1 MTIKGSTS
9 SIEASCRG
17 RAHLSNT
24 LDGGP
29 VFLSRD
35 RFGVSPWPRRGWKG
49 AAYDCRRPDAPEARQ
64 ARPSHAGAQRLI
76 GLERSRCFADLRE
89 GAVIDGVLDRERGTS
104 VLILFSDTG
113 GGHRAAAK
121 ALEQALLQLDPEV
134 RIAKLDPL
142 MGTDSS
148 PGLVRRLVGL
158 YSPIIQRSPAVW
170 GALYHG
176 FNNQP
181 AFAAVRG
188 VFGGRIR
195 RIISAALKDGDPD
208 LVLSVHPLLNHVSWQ
223 AIRRSGRPRGL
234 VTVITD
240 LVEFHLGWM
249 FPRSDLT
256 IVPTEGARREC
267 LAAGLPEEK
276 VQLLGLPVDLRFRP
290 PAPGEK
296 AALRRRFG
304 IPQER
309 FTILV
314 SGGGE
319 GSGKLLS
326 QVRALGR
333 TGGDWHLIIV
343 CGRNEKLRRRLARVD
358 FRSRAL
364 ILGFVDNMPDLMRAA
379 DLVVSKA
386 GPGAIGEALAT
397 EVPILL
403 TSYLPGQETPN
414 VTFVTESGIG
424 LYTPKPD
431 QLQEAVQELSQ
442 PGSERLRAMVE
453 TAAEISRPYAS
464 LDIARECL
472 RVAGRYSAA
481 GQASR

>member
-1 MTIKGSTS
+1 MIV
-9 SIEASCRG
+9 
-17 RAHLSNT
+17 RALM
-24 LDGGP
+24 D
-29 VFLSRD
+29 
-35 RFGVSPWPRRGWKG
+35 
-49 AAYDCRRPDAPEARQ
+49 
-64 ARPSHAGAQRLI
+64 ARPAAMKSPLLDSAQPT
-76 GLERSRCFADLRE
+76 A
-89 GAVIDGVLDRERGTS
+89 

-121 ALEQALLQLDPEV
+121 ALEQALLQLEPGIKV
-134 RIAKLDPL
+134 TKLDPL
-142 MGTDSS
+142 LGVDSS

-158 YSPIIQRSPAVW
+158 YSPIIQRSPVVW

-176 FNNQP
+176 FNNRP

-188 VFGGRIR
+188 VFGGRVR
-195 RIISAALKDGDPD
+195 RIIATALRESDPD
-208 LVLSVHPLLNHVSWQ
+208 LVVSVHPLLNHVAWQ

-249 FPRSDLT
+249 SPRSDLT
-256 IVPTEGARREC
+256 VVPTEGARREV
-267 LAAGLPEEK
+267 LAAGVPEER

-304 IPQER
+304 LDQKR

-319 GSGKLLS
+319 GSGKLLT
-326 QVRALGR
+326 QVRALAGR
-333 TGGDWHLIIV
+333 QSGDWQLIVV
-343 CGRNEKLRRRLARVD
+343 CGRNEKLQRRLSRVR
-358 FRSRAL
+358 FRIPAL
-364 ILGFVDNMPDLMRAA
+364 VLGFVDNMPELMRSS

-414 VTFVTESGIG
+414 VTFVTESGLG
-424 LYTPKPD
+424 LYTPKPE
-431 QLQEAVQELSQ
+431 QLLEAVRDLAE
-442 PGSERLRAMVE
+442 PGSERWQSMTER
-453 TAAEISRPYAS
+453 AAEISRPYAS
-464 LDIARECL
+464 LDIASECL
-472 RVAGRYSAA
+472 RVAARYKAA
-481 GQASR
+481 EQARR

>member
-1 MTIKGSTS
+1 MIGAESA
-9 SIEASCRG
+9 EVRG
-17 RAHLSNT
+17 
-24 LDGGP
+24 
-29 VFLSRD
+29 
-35 RFGVSPWPRRGWKG
+35 
-49 AAYDCRRPDAPEARQ
+49 
-64 ARPSHAGAQRLI
+64 I
-76 GLERSRCFADLRE
+76 
-89 GAVIDGVLDRERGTS
+89 S

-121 ALEQALLQLDPEV
+121 ALEQALVQLDPQAK
-134 RIAKLDPL
+134 IAKLDPL
-142 MGTDSS
+142 MGADSS
-148 PGLVRRLVGL
+148 PGLVRRLAGL
-158 YSPIIQRSPAVW
+158 YSPIIQRSPPLW

-176 FNNQP
+176 FNNRP
-181 AFAAVRG
+181 VFAAVRG

-195 RIISAALKDGDPD
+195 RIIGNAIRAQDPD
-208 LVLSVHPLLNHVSWQ
+208 LVLSVHPLLNHVAWQ
-223 AIRRSGRPRGL
+223 AIRRGGRPRGL

-249 FPRSDLT
+249 FPHSDLT
-256 IVPTEGARREC
+256 IVPTEGARQEC
-267 LAAGLPEEK
+267 LAASLPADK

-304 IPQER
+304 LDQDR

-319 GSGKLLS
+319 GSGKLLT
-326 QVRALGR
+326 QVRALAR
-333 TGGDWHLIIV
+333 RAGDWQLIVV
-343 CGRNEKLRRRLARVD
+343 CGRNEKLRRRLARVN
-358 FRSRAL
+358 FKSRAL
-364 ILGFVDNMPDLMRAA
+364 ILGFVDNMPDLMRAG

-414 VTFVTESGIG
+414 VTFVTESGLG
-424 LYTPKPD
+424 LYTPKPE
-431 QLQEAVQELSQ
+431 QLLEAVQELAQS
-442 PGSERLRAMVE
+442 GSERWRSMSE
-453 TAAEISRPYAS
+453 RAAEISRPYAS
-464 LDIARECL
+464 LDIAHQCL
-472 RVAGRYSAA
+472 LVAGRYRAA

>member
-1 MTIKGSTS
+1 VG
-9 SIEASCRG
+9 
-17 RAHLSNT
+17 
-24 LDGGP
+24 
-29 VFLSRD
+29 
-35 RFGVSPWPRRGWKG
+35 
-49 AAYDCRRPDAPEARQ
+49 
-64 ARPSHAGAQRLI
+64 
-76 GLERSRCFADLRE
+76 
-89 GAVIDGVLDRERGTS
+89 
-104 VLILFSDTG
+104 
-113 GGHRAAAK
+113 
-121 ALEQALLQLDPEV
+121 
-134 RIAKLDPL
+134 KLDPL
-142 MGTDSS
+142 MGEDSS
-148 PGLVRRLVGL
+148 PRLVRRLAGL
-158 YSPIIQRSPAVW
+158 YSPIIQRTPVIW
-170 GALYHG
+170 GALYHSL
-176 FNNQP
+176 NNRP

-195 RIISAALKDGDPD
+195 RVIGEALAQSDPD

-256 IVPTEGARREC
+256 VVPTESARREC
-267 LAAGLPEEK
+267 LAAGLAEDR

-304 IPQER
+304 IDQHR

-319 GSGKLLS
+319 GSGKLLT
-326 QVRALGR
+326 QVRALAR
-333 TGGDWHLIIV
+333 RGGNWQLIVV
-343 CGRNEKLRRRLARVD
+343 CGRNEKLRRRLARVN
-358 FRSRAL
+358 FPNRAL
-364 ILGFVDNMPDLMRAA
+364 VLGFVDNMPDLMRGA
-379 DLVVSKA
+379 DLLVSKA

-403 TSYLPGQETPN
+403 TSYLPGQETAN
-414 VTFVTESGIG
+414 VTFVTESGLG
-424 LYTPKPD
+424 LYTPKPE
-431 QLQEAVQELSQ
+431 QLLEAVQELAQ
-442 PGSERLRAMVE
+442 PDSERWRSMSE
-453 TAAEISRPYAS
+453 RAAEISRPYAS

-472 RVAGRYSAA
+472 RVAGRYRAA

>member
-1 MTIKGSTS
+1 M
-9 SIEASCRG
+9 
-17 RAHLSNT
+17 
-24 LDGGP
+24 
-29 VFLSRD
+29 
-35 RFGVSPWPRRGWKG
+35 PRPMIVG
-49 AAYDCRRPDAPEARQ
+49 AQMLPQ
-64 ARPSHAGAQRLI
+64 ARPAGTFGPGSWQAV
-76 GLERSRCFADLRE
+76 AV
-89 GAVIDGVLDRERGTS
+89 GAKVPDSDPGTTI
-104 VLILFSDTG
+104 LILFSDTG
-113 GGHRAAAK
+113 GGHRAAAR
-121 ALEQALLQLDPEV
+121 ALEQAILQLEPSARV
-134 RIAKLDPL
+134 VKLDPL
-142 MGTDSS
+142 MGAETS
-148 PGLVRRLVGL
+148 PRLVRRLAGL
-158 YSPIIQRSPAVW
+158 YSPIIQRSPALW

-176 FNNQP
+176 LNNRP

-195 RIISAALKDGDPD
+195 RILGQALREADPD

-249 FPRSDLT
+249 FPHADLT
-256 IVPTEGARREC
+256 VVPTERAREEC
-267 LAAGLPEEK
+267 LAAGLPESK

-296 AALRRRFG
+296 AAIRRRLG
-304 IPQER
+304 LDQDR

-319 GSGKLLS
+319 GSGKLLT
-326 QVRALGR
+326 QVRAMAR
-333 TGGDWHLIIV
+333 RDAGDWQLIVI
-343 CGRNEKLRRRLARVD
+343 CGRNEKLRRRLSRVE
-358 FRSRAL
+358 FHPRAL
-364 ILGFVDNMPDLMRAA
+364 ILGFVDNMPDLMRTA

-414 VTFVTESGIG
+414 VTFVTESGLG
-424 LYTPKPD
+424 LYTPKPE
-431 QLQEAVQELSQ
+431 QLLSAVKELAQ
-442 PGSERLRAMVE
+442 PNSPRWLAMVE
-453 TAAEISRPYAS
+453 RAAEISRPYAS
-464 LDIARECL
+464 LDIAHQCL
-472 RVAGRYSAA
+472 SVAAGYRAA

>member
-1 MTIKGSTS
+1 MIVRALMDPRPAAIKSP
-9 SIEASCRG
+9 
-17 RAHLSNT
+17 LSE
-24 LDGGP
+24 
-29 VFLSRD
+29 S
-35 RFGVSPWPRRGWKG
+35 
-49 AAYDCRRPDAPEARQ
+49 AQ
-64 ARPSHAGAQRLI
+64 ATA
-76 GLERSRCFADLRE
+76 
-89 GAVIDGVLDRERGTS
+89 

-113 GGHRAAAK
+113 GGHRAAAR
-121 ALEQALLQLDPEV
+121 ALEQALLQLEPGIKV
-134 RIAKLDPL
+134 SKLDPL
-142 MGTDSS
+142 LGIDSS
-148 PGLVRRLVGL
+148 PKLVRQLVGL
-158 YSPIIQRSPAVW
+158 YSPIIQRSPVVW

-176 FNNQP
+176 FNNRP

-188 VFGGRIR
+188 VFGGRVR
-195 RIISAALKDGDPD
+195 RIIATALRESDPD
-208 LVLSVHPLLNHVSWQ
+208 LILSVHPLLNHVSWQ

-249 FPRSDLT
+249 SPRSDLT
-256 IVPTEGARREC
+256 VVPTEGARREV
-267 LAAGLPEEK
+267 LAAGVPEER

-304 IPQER
+304 LDQKR

-319 GSGKLLS
+319 GSGKLLT
-326 QVRALGR
+326 QVRALAGR
-333 TGGDWHLIIV
+333 QSGDWQLIVV
-343 CGRNEKLRRRLARVD
+343 CGRNEKLQRRLSRVHFRIPARV
-358 FRSRAL
+358 
-364 ILGFVDNMPDLMRAA
+364 LGFVDNMPELMRSV

-414 VTFVTESGIG
+414 VTFVTESGLG
-424 LYTPKPD
+424 LYTPKPE
-431 QLQEAVQELSQ
+431 QLLEAVRELAE
-442 PGSERLRAMVE
+442 PGSVRWQSMTER
-453 TAAEISRPYAS
+453 AAEISRPYAS
-464 LDIARECL
+464 LDIASECL
-472 RVAGRYSAA
+472 RVAARYRAA

>member
-1 MTIKGSTS
+1 MIVG
-9 SIEASCRG
+9 AQ
-17 RAHLSNT
+17 N
-24 LDGGP
+24 GP
-29 VFLSRD
+29 EPAAVPHRLSRTLPVMAVA
-35 RFGVSPWPRRGWKG
+35 GPS
-49 AAYDCRRPDAPEARQ
+49 RPPGQ
-64 ARPSHAGAQRLI
+64 GP
-76 GLERSRCFADLRE
+76 
-89 GAVIDGVLDRERGTS
+89 T

-121 ALEQALLQLDPEV
+121 ALEQAITQLAPGATV
-134 RIAKLDPL
+134 AKLDPL
-142 MGTDSS
+142 MGEESS
-148 PGLVRRLVGL
+148 PRLVRRLAGL
-158 YSPIIQRSPAVW
+158 YSPIIQRSPALW

-176 FNNQP
+176 LNNRP

-188 VFGGRIR
+188 VFGSRIR
-195 RIISAALKDGDPD
+195 GILVKAFRELDPD

-223 AIRRSGRPRGL
+223 AIRRAGRPRGL

-249 FPRSDLT
+249 FRHSDLT
-256 IVPTEGARREC
+256 IVPTSGAREEC
-267 LAAGLPEEK
+267 LAAGLPPEK
-276 VQLLGLPVDLRFRP
+276 VLLLGLPVDLRFRP

-304 IPQER
+304 VDQDR

-319 GSGKLLS
+319 GSGKLIT
-326 QVRALGR
+326 QVRALARRGS
-333 TGGDWHLIIV
+333 GDWQLIVV
-343 CGRNEKLRRRLARVD
+343 CGRNEKLRRRLARVE
-358 FRSRAL
+358 FHPPAL

-414 VTFVTESGIG
+414 VTFVTQSGLG

-431 QLQEAVQELSQ
+431 QLLATVSELAK
-442 PGSERLRAMVE
+442 PGSERWRQMAE
-453 TAAEISRPYAS
+453 RGAEISRPYAS

-472 RVAGRYSAA
+472 RVAAGYRAA

>member
-1 MTIKGSTS
+1 VT
-9 SIEASCRG
+9 AV
-17 RAHLSNT
+17 RA
-24 LDGGP
+24 
-29 VFLSRD
+29 
-35 RFGVSPWPRRGWKG
+35 GVP
-49 AAYDCRRPDAPEARQ
+49 AADT
-64 ARPSHAGAQRLI
+64 
-76 GLERSRCFADLRE
+76 
-89 GAVIDGVLDRERGTS
+89 GTS
-104 VLILFSDTG
+104 ILILFSDTG

-121 ALEQALLQLDPEV
+121 ALEQAINQLDPSAKV
-134 RIAKLDPL
+134 TKLDPL
-142 MGTDSS
+142 MGAESS
-148 PGLVRRLVGL
+148 PALVRRLAGL
-158 YSPIIQRSPAVW
+158 YSPIIQRSPALW

-176 FNNQP
+176 LNNRP

-195 RIISAALKDGDPD
+195 RILTRAIQQLDPD

-223 AIRRSGRPRGL
+223 AIHRGGRPRGL

-249 FPRSDLT
+249 FRNADLT
-256 IVPTEGARREC
+256 VVPTERARAEC
-267 LAAGLPEEK
+267 LAAGLPEDR

-304 IPQER
+304 LEQNR

-314 SGGGE
+314 SGGGD
-319 GSGKLLS
+319 GAGKLLT

-333 TGGDWHLIIV
+333 RGGDWQLIVV

-358 FRSRAL
+358 FQPPAL

-414 VTFVTESGIG
+414 VTFVTETGLG
-424 LYTPKPD
+424 LYAPKPD
-431 QLQEAVQELSQ
+431 QLLSAVRELAQ
-442 PGSERLRAMVE
+442 PGSKRWQEMAER
-453 TAAEISRPYAS
+453 AAEVSRPYAS
-464 LDIARECL
+464 LDIAGECL
-472 RVAGRYSAA
+472 RVAARYRAA

>member
-1 MTIKGSTS
+1 MIETS
-9 SIEASCRG
+9 
-17 RAHLSNT
+17 
-24 LDGGP
+24 
-29 VFLSRD
+29 
-35 RFGVSPWPRRGWKG
+35 
-49 AAYDCRRPDAPEARQ
+49 
-64 ARPSHAGAQRLI
+64 RPS
-76 GLERSRCFADLRE
+76 ERA
-89 GAVIDGVLDRERGTS
+89 AS

-113 GGHRAAAK
+113 GGHRAAAR
-121 ALEQALLQLDPEV
+121 ALEQALLQIDPEV
-134 RIAKLDPL
+134 KVAKLDPL
-142 MGTDSS
+142 MGADSS
-148 PGLVRRLVGL
+148 PGLVRRLAGL

-176 FNNQP
+176 FNNRP
-181 AFAAVRG
+181 VFAAVRG

-195 RIISAALKDGDPD
+195 GIIGDAIRAQDPD
-208 LVLSVHPLLNHVSWQ
+208 LVLSVHPLLNHVAWQ
-223 AIRRSGRPRGL
+223 AIRRGGRPRGL

-256 IVPTEGARREC
+256 VVPTEKARQEC
-267 LAAGLPEEK
+267 IAASLPEDR
-276 VQLLGLPVDLRFRP
+276 VLLLGLPVDLRFRP

-296 AALRRRFG
+296 AALRRRFRLD
-304 IPQER
+304 QDR

-319 GSGKLLS
+319 GSGKLLT
-326 QVRALGR
+326 QVRALARRAGA
-333 TGGDWHLIIV
+333 WQLIVV
-343 CGRNEKLRRRLARVD
+343 CGRNEKLRRRLARVN
-358 FRSRAL
+358 FQSRAL

-414 VTFVTESGIG
+414 VTFVTESGLG
-424 LYTPKPD
+424 LYTPKPE
-431 QLQEAVQELSQ
+431 QLLEAVQELAEAQS
-442 PGSERLRAMVE
+442 GRWRSMSER
-453 TAAEISRPYAS
+453 AAEISRPYAS
-464 LDIARECL
+464 LDIAHQCL
-472 RVAGRYSAA
+472 LVAGRYRAA

>member
-1 MTIKGSTS
+1 MI
-9 SIEASCRG
+9 
-17 RAHLSNT
+17 
-24 LDGGP
+24 DQ
-29 VFLSRD
+29 V
-35 RFGVSPWPRRGWKG
+35 
-49 AAYDCRRPDAPEARQ
+49 
-64 ARPSHAGAQRLI
+64 
-76 GLERSRCFADLRE
+76 RE
-89 GAVIDGVLDRERGTS
+89 HERGTK

-113 GGHRAAAK
+113 GGHRAAAR
-121 ALEQALLQLDPEV
+121 ALEQALVQLDPEV
-134 RIAKLDPL
+134 RISKLDPL
-142 MGTDSS
+142 LGEDTS
-148 PGLVRRLVGL
+148 PRLVRRLAGL
-158 YSPIIQRSPAVW
+158 YSPIIQRSPALW

-176 FNNQP
+176 MNNRP

-195 RIISAALKDGDPD
+195 RIVTNTLRELDPD
-208 LVLSVHPLLNHVSWQ
+208 IVLSVHPLLNHVSWQ
-223 AIRRSGRPRGL
+223 AIRRAGRPRGL

-256 IVPTEGARREC
+256 VVPTESARKEC
-267 LAAGLPEEK
+267 LAAGLPEDK

-304 IPQER
+304 LNQDR
-309 FTILV
+309 FTILM

-319 GSGKLLS
+319 GSGKLLT
-326 QVRALGR
+326 QVRALALR
-333 TGGDWHLIIV
+333 EGDWQLIVI

-358 FRSRAL
+358 FKSRAL

-414 VTFVTESGIG
+414 VTFVTESGLG
-424 LYTPKPD
+424 LYTPKPE
-431 QLQEAVQELSQ
+431 QLQEAVRELAQ
-442 PGSERLRAMVE
+442 PGSERWRQMSE
-453 TAAEISRPYAS
+453 RAAEISRPYAS

-481 GQASR
+481 GQTSR

>member
-1 MTIKGSTS
+1 MARHMI
-9 SIEASCRG
+9 A
-17 RAHLSNT
+17 RADA
-24 LDGGP
+24 LD
-29 VFLSRD
+29 
-35 RFGVSPWPRRGWKG
+35 
-49 AAYDCRRPDAPEARQ
+49 ARQ
-64 ARPSHAGAQRLI
+64 APG
-76 GLERSRCFADLRE
+76 E
-89 GAVIDGVLDRERGTS
+89 GAVIDRVTDRERGNT

-121 ALEQALLQLDPEV
+121 ALEQALLQLDPVV

-142 MGTDSS
+142 MGAESS
-148 PGLVRRLVGL
+148 PHLVRRLAGL
-158 YSPIIQRSPAVW
+158 YSPIIRRSPAVW
-170 GALYHG
+170 GALYHSL
-176 FNNQP
+176 NNRP

-195 RIISAALKDGDPD
+195 RIIGGAIKEHDPD
-208 LVLSVHPLLNHVSWQ
+208 LLLSVHPLLNHVAWQ

-256 IVPTEGARREC
+256 IVPTEGARAEC
-267 LAAGLPEEK
+267 LAAGLPQDK

-304 IPQER
+304 IDQER

-319 GSGKLLS
+319 GSGKLLT
-326 QVRALGR
+326 QVRVLAR
-333 TGGDWHLIIV
+333 RGGDWQLIVV

-358 FRSRAL
+358 FQSRAR

-386 GPGAIGEALAT
+386 GPGAIGEGLAT

-414 VTFVTESGIG
+414 VRFVTESGIG
-424 LYTPKPD
+424 LYTPKPE
-431 QLQEAVQELSQ
+431 QLLAAVQELSRR
-442 PGSERLRAMVE
+442 GSERWRSMADR
-453 TAAEISRPYAS
+453 AAEISRPYAS

-472 RVAGRYSAA
+472 RVAGRYKAA

>member
-1 MTIKGSTS
+1 M
-9 SIEASCRG
+9 R
-17 RAHLSNT
+17 
-24 LDGGP
+24 
-29 VFLSRD
+29 
-35 RFGVSPWPRRGWKG
+35 SP
-49 AAYDCRRPDAPEARQ
+49 AAA
-64 ARPSHAGAQRLI
+64 
-76 GLERSRCFADLRE
+76 
-89 GAVIDGVLDRERGTS
+89 GTS
-104 VLILFSDTG
+104 ILILFSDTG
-113 GGHRAAAK
+113 GGHRAAAR
-121 ALEQALLQLDPEV
+121 ALEQAILQLEPTARV
-134 RIAKLDPL
+134 SKLDPL
-142 MGTDSS
+142 LDVETS
-148 PGLVRRLVGL
+148 PRLVRRLAGL
-158 YSPIIQRSPAVW
+158 YSPIIQRSPALW

-176 FNNQP
+176 LNNRP

-195 RIISAALKDGDPD
+195 RILTEALREGDPD

-223 AIRRSGRPRGL
+223 AIRRAGRPRGL

-249 FPRSDLT
+249 FRHSDLT
-256 IVPTEGARREC
+256 VVPTDRAREEC
-267 LAAGLPEEK
+267 LAAGLPEARVK
-276 VQLLGLPVDLRFRP
+276 LLGLPVDLRFRP

-304 IPQER
+304 IDQKR

-319 GSGKLLS
+319 GSGKLLT
-326 QVRALGR
+326 QVRSLARRESGE
-333 TGGDWHLIIV
+333 WQLIVI

-358 FRSRAL
+358 FQPPAL
-364 ILGFVDNMPDLMRAA
+364 VLGFVDNMPDLMRAA

-414 VTFVTESGIG
+414 VTFVTESGLG
-424 LYTPKPD
+424 LYTPKPE
-431 QLQEAVQELSQ
+431 QLLSAVRELAQ
-442 PGSERLRAMVE
+442 PNSARYNAMAER
-453 TAAEISRPYAS
+453 AAEISRPYAS
-464 LDIARECL
+464 LDIANECL
-472 RVAGRYSAA
+472 RVAAGYRAT

>member
-1 MTIKGSTS
+1 MIVRAQDAL
-9 SIEASCRG
+9 EARLASP
-17 RAHLSNT
+17 T
-24 LDGGP
+24 
-29 VFLSRD
+29 VVD
-35 RFGVSPWPRRGWKG
+35 RVTDHRRGN
-49 AAYDCRRPDAPEARQ
+49 
-64 ARPSHAGAQRLI
+64 
-76 GLERSRCFADLRE
+76 
-89 GAVIDGVLDRERGTS
+89 S

-134 RIAKLDPL
+134 QVAKLDPL
-142 MGTDSS
+142 MGADSS
-148 PGLVRRLVGL
+148 PGLVRRLAGL
-158 YSPIIQRSPAVW
+158 YSPIIRRSPAVW
-170 GALYHG
+170 GALYHSL
-176 FNNQP
+176 NNRP

-195 RIISAALKDGDPD
+195 RIIGATLTELDPD
-208 LVLSVHPLLNHVSWQ
+208 LVLSVHPLLNHVAWQ
-223 AIRRSGRPRGL
+223 AIRRSGRQRGL

-256 IVPTEGARREC
+256 VVPTESAREEC
-267 LAAGLPEEK
+267 LAAGLAKEK

-304 IPQER
+304 LGQDR

-326 QVRALGR
+326 QVRALAR
-333 TGGDWHLIIV
+333 KGGDWQLVVV
-343 CGRNEKLRRRLARVD
+343 CGRNEKLRRRLARVN
-358 FRSRAL
+358 FQSRAL

-414 VTFVTESGIG
+414 VNFVTGSGLG
-424 LYTPKPD
+424 LYAPKPE
-431 QLQEAVQELSQ
+431 QLLAAVQELSR
-442 PGSERLRAMVE
+442 PGSEHWRSMAE
-453 TAAEISRPYAS
+453 KAAEISRPYAS

-472 RVAGRYSAA
+472 RVASRYKAA
-481 GQASR
+481 EQASR

>member
-1 MTIKGSTS
+1 
-9 SIEASCRG
+9 
-17 RAHLSNT
+17 
-24 LDGGP
+24 
-29 VFLSRD
+29 VSR
-35 RFGVSPWPRRGWKG
+35 P
-49 AAYDCRRPDAPEARQ
+49 AAVA
-64 ARPSHAGAQRLI
+64 
-76 GLERSRCFADLRE
+76 ERTA
-89 GAVIDGVLDRERGTS
+89 TT

-113 GGHRAAAK
+113 GGHRAAAR
-121 ALEQALLQLDPEV
+121 ALEQALVQLNPQV
-134 RIAKLDPL
+134 RITKLDPL
-142 MGTDSS
+142 MGLESS

-176 FNNQP
+176 FNNRP

-188 VFGGRIR
+188 IFGGRVR
-195 RIISAALKDGDPD
+195 RIIGAALRESDPD

-223 AIRRSGRPRGL
+223 AIRRSGRQRGL

-256 IVPTEGARREC
+256 VVPTEGARKEV
-267 LAAGLPEEK
+267 LAAGVPADR

-304 IPQER
+304 LDERR

-319 GSGKLLS
+319 GSGKLLT
-326 QVRALGR
+326 QVRALARGDD
-333 TGGDWHLIIV
+333 GDWQLIVI
-343 CGRNEKLRRRLARVD
+343 CGRNEKLRRRLSRVN
-358 FRSRAL
+358 FQRRVAV
-364 ILGFVDNMPDLMRAA
+364 LGFVDNMPDLMRAA
-379 DLVVSKA
+379 DLLVTKA

-397 EVPILL
+397 DIPLLL

-414 VTFVTESGIG
+414 VTFVTESGLG
-424 LYTPKPD
+424 LYTPKPE
-431 QLQEAVQELSQ
+431 QLLSAARELAA
-442 PGSERLRAMVE
+442 PASERWRLMSER
-453 TAAEISRPYAS
+453 AAEISRPYAS

-472 RVAGRYSAA
+472 RVAARYSASV
-481 GQASR
+481 QASR